1 VITDVTNQPPANNS
15 PDD

>member
-15 PDD
+15 LDD